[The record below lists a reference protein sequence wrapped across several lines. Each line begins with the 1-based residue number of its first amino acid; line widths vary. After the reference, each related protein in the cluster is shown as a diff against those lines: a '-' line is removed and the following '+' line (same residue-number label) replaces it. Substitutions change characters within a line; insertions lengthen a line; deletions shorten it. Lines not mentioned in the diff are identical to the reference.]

1 MKTIK
6 AFLSVLLVSLAVPLC
21 AQNVNEQQNKKNNS
35 RASIEVIKGK
45 NALVLKA
52 GRDVTIDLKI
62 DADTWRQLDSIVA
75 GPWGSAIKLKY
86 VDGYNVDV
94 AKANVNSELGL
105 MFTQGATCCCIKKEE
120 LDRLR

>member
-21 AQNVNEQQNKKNNS
+21 AQNVNEQQNNKNNS
-35 RASIEVIKGK
+35 RASIEVVKWQT
-45 NALVLKA
+45 ALVLKS
-52 GRDVTIDLKI
+52 GGNSTINLKI
-62 DADTWRQLDSIVA
+62 DADTWRQLDRIA
-75 GPWGSAIKLKY
+75 TGPWGSAIKLKD
-86 VDGYNVDV
+86 VDGYNVYV